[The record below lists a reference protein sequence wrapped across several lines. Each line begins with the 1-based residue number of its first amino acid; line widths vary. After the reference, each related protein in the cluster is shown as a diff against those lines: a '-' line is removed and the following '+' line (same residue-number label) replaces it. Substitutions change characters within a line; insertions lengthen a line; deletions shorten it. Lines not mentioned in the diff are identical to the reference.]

1 MTESNKIQVHVDGGA
16 RGNPGPAA
24 AGVVIGPPLDKHF
37 SKYLGEKT
45 NNEAEYESVILAL
58 QKIKSLLGK
67 NKIKDLHVSVF
78 MDSQLAVR
86 QLSYQYK
93 VESPNIIPLFVKI
106 HNLRLDFG
114 NVEFTHVPRE
124 KNKDADKMVNL
135 ELDKQEGSDSLF

>member
-1 MTESNKIQVHVDGGA
+1 MTERNKIEVYVDGGA

-24 AGVVIGPPLDKHF
+24 AGAVIGSPLNKGY
-37 SKYLGEKT
+37 SKYLGERT

-58 QKIKSLLGK
+58 QKIKALLGK
-67 NKIKDLHVSVF
+67 EKIKDLHVEVF

-93 VESPNIIPLFVKI
+93 VESSNIVPLFMKI

-114 NVEFTHVPRE
+114 KIDFTHIPRE
-124 KNKDADKMVNL
+124 KNKDADKLVNI
-135 ELDKQEGSDSLF
+135 ELDKQEGTDTLF